1 MFHHCKLSLNTICT
15 MKCFSSYCIVDCRQ
29 QTYQL
34 FFIVIFWLYSPF
46 FCKLLL
52 QFLSFFNFLSC
63 CREKQLQVLGHF
75 TLQWYF
81 QEFSPRVPLHAFCHN
96 NSLHFEDQEI
106 WWFWIFEKSA
116 SKSCENFIKRFHQK
130 HCQFLTLNFTVFQV
144 IIWSKWFLTN
154 PNLLKS
160 VQYSKLC
167 IASSSSKT

>member
-1 MFHHCKLSLNTICT
+1 

-34 FFIVIFWLYSPF
+34 FFIVIFWLYSL

-106 WWFWIFEKSA
+106 WWVWILKCLLQSLVKTLQRGSIKNIAAFILNLTVFKLKWFVTTVSL
-116 SKSCENFIKRFHQK
+116 SCEI
-130 HCQFLTLNFTVFQV
+130 
-144 IIWSKWFLTN
+144 SK
-154 PNLLKS
+154 
-160 VQYSKLC
+160 VQACKLC
-167 IASSSSKT
+167 KFKFKDIRNVTFWKQIILKR